1 MPYWMTHPRRARLVN
16 GNRVMGGKTA
26 ERSIP
31 WQVSLRPDWDISQH
45 FCGGTILDST
55 TILTAA
61 HCARHLGPMA
71 LAQSNF
77 LVLAGS
83 VEGSYPKQYSSVSRT
98 IAHDLFDSGLT
109 EGNFNKVDVSLFP
122 YDIALMKLKEPLE
135 FNENVYP
142 ACLPS
147 LDTSDPSL
155 DGKIGFASGWGQS
168 YWDGPSKS

>member
-1 MPYWMTHPRRARLVN
+1 
-16 GNRVMGGKTA
+16 MGGKTA
-26 ERSIP
+26 KRSIP
-31 WQVSLRPDWDISQH
+31 WQVSLRPDWDVFHH

-61 HCARHLGPMA
+61 HCARAGGPMA
-71 LAQSNF
+71 LEQSNF
-77 LVLAGS
+77 IVLAGS
-83 VEGSYPKQYSSVSRT
+83 VKGSYPRQRRAVCRT
-98 IAHDLFDSGLT
+98 IAHELYDSGIT
-109 EGNFNKVDVSLFP
+109 GGQFNKVSSDLDP

-147 LDTSDPSL
+147 IDTSDSNL